1 MDQGSLQDF
10 LKSGVYI
17 HFANTGCCRHIIS
30 MNKTTEITWMREI
43 SLNPRENSHDKT
55 NGSREHYTYPSAS
68 DMILIRADLLTV
80 EKKN

>member
-1 MDQGSLQDF
+1 
-10 LKSGVYI
+10 
-17 HFANTGCCRHIIS
+17 

-43 SLNPRENSHDKT
+43 SSNPRENSHDKT
-55 NGSREHYTYPSAS
+55 KSSREHHTYPSAS